1 MDEEG
6 HIFPSSNLYGCPI
19 YLAPELPLALAKQAG
34 NSHKR
39 KKVDGRKCDYWSLGV
54 CGLEM
59 RSGKVSFKLHHVS
72 PPLGYWPNTLQG
84 DHSER

>member
-39 KKVDGRKCDYWSLGV
+39 KKVDGRKCDFWSLGV

-59 RSGKVSFKLHHVS
+59 RSGQVNMMFILSIPTWFWAHYV
-72 PPLGYWPNTLQG
+72 
-84 DHSER
+84 